1 MKKRAILYIRV
12 STDEQAD
19 KGYSLAHQKER
30 LEKYCEL
37 QGYEIVALYNDDH
50 SAKSF
55 ERPQFKKLLEYVK
68 KNKNKADLLIFT
80 KWDRFSRNAGD
91 AYGMINTLNKLGIEP
106 QAIEQPLDLAV
117 PENKLMLAFYLA
129 APEVENDR
137 RALNVIVGMRKAKR
151 EGRFIGKAPKGYIN
165 LRNERGIAR
174 IELVPEE
181 AKHIKW
187 VFNEIAKGKK
197 CLEDIRKEVNTKGLV
212 IQKSY
217 FAKMI
222 RYPLYCGLIEVSKYK
237 DEEAMLVQGQH
248 TPIITKSLFETVQDI
263 INGRKRNV
271 PTTNRQKDE
280 FPLRGFLECNQCGS
294 PLTASASKGNGGF
307 YNYYH
312 CQKGCGE
319 RLKAEIANNSISK
332 LIENIS
338 SKQVAINLVKS
349 YSKTIFS
356 KSSIFKKENTQT
368 LKTEITKIENRIN
381 QAQQLM
387 LDGELNIGDY
397 KSIKERYEPELR
409 RLQSQIIELGAMSAD
424 IKTYMDFNLELLSK
438 LSQYYVIGDVHTKQ
452 LLLGSIFSKKIVFEN
467 NQYRTIPYN
476 EVVSLIMNV
485 DKALADCKTKKALQ
499 DARLSAEVGM
509 STSISNFWVQDLLL
523 FEAFNK
529 CIIKV

>member
-37 QGYEIVALYNDDH
+37 QGFEIVALYNDNH

-55 ERPQFKKLLEYVK
+55 ERPQFKKLLEFVK
-68 KNKNKADLLIFT
+68 KNRNKADLLIFT
-80 KWDRFSRNAGD
+80 KWDRFSRNARD

-165 LRNERGIAR
+165 VRNERGIAR

-181 AKHIKW
+181 AKHINW
-187 VFNEIAKGKK
+187 VFTEIAKGKK

-222 RYPLYCGLIEVSKYK
+222 RYPLYCGQISVSKYK
-237 DEEAMLVQGQH
+237 DEDAMLVQGQH
-248 TPIITKSLFETVQDI
+248 APIITKALFDSVQDI
-263 INGRKRNV
+263 IHGRKRNV
-271 PTTNRQKDE
+271 PTTNKQKDE
-280 FPLRGFLECNQCGS
+280 FPLRGFLECKKCGR

-312 CQKGCGE
+312 CQIGCGE
-319 RLKAEIANNSISK
+319 RIKAEDANNEITNIINSISAK
-332 LIENIS
+332 NNTID
-338 SKQVAINLVKS
+338 LVKAS
-349 YSKTIFS
+349 AKTIFS
-356 KSSIFKKENTQT
+356 KSHNFQKDNTSKQK
-368 LKTEITKIENRIN
+368 LEIAKVENRIN

-387 LDGELNIGDY
+387 LDGEISIGDY
-397 KSIKERYEPELR
+397 KAIKERYEPELR
-409 RLQSQIIELGAMSAD
+409 TLQTQVANVSAMSAD
-424 IKTYMDFNLELLSK
+424 IKTYLDFVLDSLSK
-438 LSQYYVIGDVHTKQ
+438 LSQYYVLGDVHAKQ
-452 LLLGSIFSKKIVFEN
+452 LLLGSIFSKKLVFEN

-476 EVVSLIMNV
+476 EVVSLIMNT
-485 DKALADCKTKKALQ
+485 DKGLAGCKTKKALQ
-499 DARLSAEVGM
+499 DARLSAEVEL
-509 STSISNFWVQDLLL
+509 SRQVSNYFMEDLS
-523 FEAFNK
+523 FFINFYYQF
-529 CIIKV
+529 